1 MIAAPSDH
9 LRKQLERLRVK
20 PIPRGRFHVAT
31 ADRLLEA
38 GWATSESLPSPYPS
52 RTRPR
57 AGKAVHLRITAAGL
71 ATLALAGSDK

>member
-9 LRKQLERLRVK
+9 
-20 PIPRGRFHVAT
+20 PIFVSSSSASGSNR
-31 ADRLLEA
+31 
-38 GWATSESLPSPYPS
+38 ATSESLPSPYPS